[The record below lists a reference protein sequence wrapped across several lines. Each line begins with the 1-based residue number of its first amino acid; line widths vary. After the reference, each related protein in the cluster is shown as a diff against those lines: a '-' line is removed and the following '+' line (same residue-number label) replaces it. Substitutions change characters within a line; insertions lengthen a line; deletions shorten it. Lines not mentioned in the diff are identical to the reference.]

1 MNNQPLSNLGDSFRF
16 LCTIGL
22 MWVRYG
28 SFPQCDCPGRK
39 VCCPLAQKWTQL
51 RRDLGSNVKLQSPS
65 ALVGSPWPSPLTS
78 RGGGSVSSY
87 DKWGSWCLHLR
98 VVCEM
103 KCVHALCGSWYI
115 AALNLYSFLSAA
127 GRTQSH
133 FEKDE
138 TGRHRCLLVL
148 SPWGLAGTRSERCCP
163 GIISTFHKKIVLLA
177 FFFFSP

>member
-51 RRDLGSNVKLQSPS
+51 RRDLGSNVKLHSPS

-78 RGGGSVSSY
+78 RGGGVVQFPHMINGAPDAYISGWFVKWSVYMLCVGPGIQLHSIYIPSS
-87 DKWGSWCLHLR
+87 LPQA
-98 VVCEM
+98 E
-103 KCVHALCGSWYI
+103 
-115 AALNLYSFLSAA
+115 
-127 GRTQSH
+127 
-133 FEKDE
+133 
-138 TGRHRCLLVL
+138 L
-148 SPWGLAGTRSERCCP
+148 SPTLKKMKQEGTDVCWFCLPGAWPVPGVKDAVLGLSRP
-163 GIISTFHKKIVLLA
+163 STKKL
-177 FFFFSP
+177 SS